1 MTDTKSDAEVAA
13 DKAGDLLSDLLPV
26 VGFILVYNLLRIFPG
41 EEGTWFAKDK
51 ALYWATGVLM
61 IGTAWAVISK
71 KRQGK
76 KIPPIM
82 IITAAIVGGFGT
94 LGIALQSP
102 EFLYVKPTI
111 QNLFLALLI
120 FGGLL
125 MGKNIWKLM
134 FKDVFQLPDF
144 AWRTLAIRWGLF
156 FVAMAIWNEVLYRN
170 FSEDTWANW
179 KLGNMVIVFVFGALN
194 TPYTLKHLID
204 DDADEASAKS

>member
-41 EEGTWFAKDK
+41 EEGTLFAKDK

>member
-204 DDADEASAKS
+204 DESDEADAKS